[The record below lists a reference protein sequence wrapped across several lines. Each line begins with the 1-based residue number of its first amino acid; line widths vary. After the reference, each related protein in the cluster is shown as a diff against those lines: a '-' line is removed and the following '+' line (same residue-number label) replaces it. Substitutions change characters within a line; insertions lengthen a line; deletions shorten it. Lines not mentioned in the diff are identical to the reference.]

1 MLGARFHMLTV
12 LLGLTGALSYGAA
25 DFLGGLAA
33 KRVSAVAVTAGVA
46 VVGVLVLFVSSLFIE
61 GQWSEGAWFWGL
73 ISGVTGAAS
82 IGLLYACLA
91 IGPMSILSPT
101 TAFLS
106 AVVPVTWGLATGEG
120 LSPWLYPALGLA
132 MVAVVLVGIVPDQR
146 AIRPTI
152 KGLAM
157 AVASG
162 VLIGLFFI
170 FIDQTPADSGVTPL
184 IANRLAQSVVL
195 AIAIGAIV
203 FWNRRRRASYRLLGH
218 NTKWSTTLPII
229 FGAGILD
236 ALANV
241 AVIVGLRVGDLAIV
255 SVLTALYPAGTIL
268 LAASVLRERVAK
280 IQILGLLLALIASA
294 MLAS

>member
-1 MLGARFHMLTV
+1 MLTV

-25 DFLGGLAA
+25 DFFGGLAA
-33 KRVSAVAVTAGVA
+33 KRVSAILVTAGVA
-46 VVGVLVLFVSSLFIE
+46 VVGVVALLVGSLFID
-61 GQWSEGAWFWGL
+61 GQWSEGAWFWGML
-73 ISGVTGAAS
+73 SGVTGAVA

-120 LSPWLYPALGLA
+120 FSPWLYPALGLA

-146 AIRPTI
+146 AIRPSA
-152 KGLAM
+152 KGLSM

-195 AIAIGAIV
+195 AIAIGALV
-203 FWNRRRRASYRLLGH
+203 LWNRRRGKRTALIGH
-218 NTKWSTTLPII
+218 NATWSTTLPVII
-229 FGAGILD
+229 GAGIMD

-241 AVIVGLRVGDLAIV
+241 AVILGLRVGDLTVV
-255 SVLTALYPAGTIL
+255 SVLSALYPAGTIL
-268 LAASVLRERVAK
+268 LAAAILRERVAP
-280 IQILGLLLALIASA
+280 IQVLGLLLALIASA

>member
-1 MLGARFHMLTV
+1 MLTV

-25 DFLGGLAA
+25 DFLGGLAS
-33 KRVSAVAVTAGVA
+33 KRVSAILVTAGVA
-46 VVGVLVLFVSSLFIE
+46 VVGVVALFIGSLFIE
-61 GQWSEGAWFWGL
+61 GQWSDDAWFWGI
-73 ISGVTGAAS
+73 ISGVTGAAA

-132 MVAVVLVGIVPDQR
+132 LVAVVLVGIVPDQR
-146 AIRPTI
+146 AIRPSV
-152 KGLAM
+152 KGLSM

-170 FIDQTPADSGVTPL
+170 FIDQTPADSGVNPL

-195 AIAIGAIV
+195 AVAIAALVVWG
-203 FWNRRRRASYRLLGH
+203 RRKGSTSSLLGH
-218 NTKWSTTLPII
+218 NTKWSTTLPVIV
-229 FGAGILD
+229 GAGILD

-241 AVIVGLRVGDLAIV
+241 AVIVGLRVGDLTIV

-268 LAASVLRERVAK
+268 LAAAVLRERVAK
-280 IQILGLLLALIASA
+280 IQILGLVLALIASA

>member
-1 MLGARFHMLTV
+1 MLTV

-25 DFLGGLAA
+25 DFLGGLAS
-33 KRVSAVAVTAGVA
+33 KRFSAIAVTAGVA
-46 VVGVLVLFVSSLFIE
+46 VVGIFALFASSFFIE
-61 GQWSEGAWFWGL
+61 GNWSAESWFWG
-73 ISGVTGAAS
+73 IVSGVTGAAA

-106 AVVPVTWGLATGEG
+106 AVVPVSWGLTTGSE
-120 LSPWLYPALGLA
+120 LTPWLYPALGLA
-132 MVAVVLVGIVPDQR
+132 MVAVILVGIVPDQR
-146 AIRPTI
+146 AVRPTA

-162 VLIGLFFI
+162 ILIGLFFI

-184 IANRLAQSVVL
+184 IANRLAQ
-195 AIAIGAIV
+195 GAILALV
-203 FWNRRRRASYRLLGH
+203 IAGLWWWSRRQGSPFTLFGQPGERA
-218 NTKWSTTLPII
+218 KTLPVIL
-229 FGAGILD
+229 GAGILD

-241 AVIVGLRVGDLAIV
+241 AVIVGLRVGDLTIV

-268 LAASVLRERVAK
+268 LAAAVLRERVAK
-280 IQILGLLLALIASA
+280 IQILGLVLALIASA